1 MSQNVLQ
8 VRNLETFY
16 GPVMAIRGVSLDVEE
31 GKIVAVLGSN
41 GAGKTTVLKTISGAM
56 EPQKGTISFHGED
69 IAGMEPD
76 RVANKGIGH
85 VPEGR
90 EVFPFLSVQ
99 ENLEM
104 GAFGRRDKD
113 AIEQD
118 LETVFDY
125 FPILRERAKNEAAYL
140 SGGQQQMLAIGRAL
154 MTNPKLL
161 ILDEATEGL
170 APIIRSQIWDCLQR
184 LKQDGQSIL
193 IIDKNLDAIARLAD
207 HHYILDKGRVVWH
220 GDSKLLL
227 ATTDLKSRYLGV

>member
-1 MSQNVLQ
+1 MSNQVLQ

-56 EPQKGTISFHGED
+56 EPQKGSISFYGED

-104 GAFGRRDKD
+104 GAFGRRDSD
-113 AIEQD
+113 GIAED
-118 LETVFDY
+118 LETVFNY

-154 MTNPKLL
+154 MMRPRMML
-161 ILDEATEGL
+161 LDEPSLGL
-170 APIIRSQIWDCLQR
+170 SPSWSVRF
-184 LKQDGQSIL
+184 LKLSNAL
-193 IIDKNLDAIARLAD
+193 M
-207 HHYILDKGRVVWH
+207 
-220 GDSKLLL
+220 
-227 ATTDLKSRYLGV
+227 KSRK